1 MPNHTETKVRIQGAP
16 PVIDAMFNKL
26 EELSNTPGN
35 SKDTGFLEQFIG
47 DPANEMSESEKNI
60 KGIHGMP
67 KWYSARLNAWGTK
80 WDIYDIS
87 NVERQF
93 VPEYAGFEKSS
104 VLTCVWNTAWSPC
117 VPALEELS
125 RRYDVD
131 IVIEYVDEGLFFVG
145 RTTIMNGEINLV
157 QDYSGKDVYRG
168 MYELFGA
175 EHFFEWLRSQQ
186 GFIDKDFHDEIL
198 ESFDVFVDDE
208 KLMNKIKRAIKV
220 S

>member
-16 PVIDAMFNKL
+16 PVIDDMFNKL
-26 EELSNTPGN
+26 EELSILPLDGMD
-35 SKDTGFLEQFIG
+35 KGFLEHFIG
-47 DPANEMSESEKNI
+47 DPANGMSESERNI
-60 KGIHGMP
+60 KEANGMP
-67 KWYSARLNAWGTK
+67 KWYAARLNAWGTK
-80 WDIYDIS
+80 WDIYKIS

-104 VLTCVWNTAWSPC
+104 VLTCVWHTAWSPC
-117 VPALEELS
+117 VPALQELS

-131 IVIEYVDEGLFFVG
+131 IVIEYIDEGLFFVG
-145 RTTIMNGEINLV
+145 RTTIMKGEINLV

-175 EHFFEWLRSQQ
+175 EHFFEWLSSQQ

-198 ESFDVFVDDE
+198 ESFHVFVDDE
-208 KLMNKIKRAIKV
+208 KLMNKIKRAIEV